1 MSTNP
6 PAEQPAAAG
15 ASAPARLSG
24 DRVLLLVVL
33 VTATFT
39 MILNETIMSTAL
51 SRLMADLRL
60 TASTAQWLT
69 TGFMLVMAIVAPTT
83 GFLLQRL
90 GSRTVFLAGTG
101 AFATG
106 TLLGLL
112 APGFG
117 VLMAARVTQACG
129 TAVMLPLLTTTITR
143 IVPAARLGQYLGF
156 STIAVSF
163 APAVGPPLSG
173 LIVDALGW
181 RGIFLVLLP
190 VALAALVLGAVK
202 LRTPDAPE
210 RVGLDGWSIPLCAL
224 AFGGLVYGAAAL
236 GEGHAVAPPWLLV
249 AVGAVA
255 LAGFVTRQI
264 ARERRGRGPLL
275 NVRPF
280 TIRPFALST
289 ALLSLSVLGQTG
301 AMMLLPLHL
310 QQTLGVSTRTT
321 GLLLLP
327 GGLTLALLAPPVGRL
342 CDRFGPRPLF
352 LCGSAVLTASLA
364 GFGVLAGHGMSL
376 LTVAAVYLVL
386 NTGVICITGAAMS
399 AAMGSLPPR
408 LQPYGGATL
417 STLHPLLA
425 ALATALY
432 ISVMSRAR
440 AAGLGDGLGPAA
452 AGAAGARAAFLL
464 GALISSLGIALAC
477 LFRRPAPT
485 TASAPAH

>member
-1 MSTNP
+1 MSTKP
-6 PAEQPAAAG
+6 PAGQPATAEV
-15 ASAPARLSG
+15 SAPARLSR
-24 DRVLLLVVL
+24 DRALLLAVL

-51 SRLMADLRL
+51 PRLMADLHL

-69 TGFMLVMAIVAPTT
+69 TGFTLVMAIVAPTT

-101 AFATG
+101 AFAAG
-106 TLLGLL
+106 TLLALL
-112 APGFG
+112 APGFE

-129 TAVMLPLLTTTITR
+129 TAVMLPLLTTTIAR
-143 IVPAARLGQYLGF
+143 IVPAARLGQYLGLA
-156 STIAVSF
+156 TIAVSF

-190 VALAALVLGAVK
+190 VGLAALVLGAAK
-202 LRTPDAPE
+202 LRDHDAPE

-224 AFGGLVYGAAAL
+224 AFGGLVHGAAAL

-255 LAGFVTRQI
+255 LAAFVARQV
-264 ARERRGRGPLL
+264 ARERRGHSPLL
-275 NVRPF
+275 NLRPF
-280 TIRPFALST
+280 ARRPFALAT
-289 ALLSLSVLGQTG
+289 ALLSLSVLGQAG
-301 AMMLLPLHL
+301 SMMLLPLHL
-310 QQTLGVSTRTT
+310 QESLGVSTRTA

-327 GGLTLALLAPPVGRL
+327 GGLALALLAPPVGRL
-342 CDRFGPRPLF
+342 CDRFGPRPL
-352 LCGSAVLTASLA
+352 LLSGSGVLTASLA
-364 GFGVLAGHGMSL
+364 GLGVLAGHEVSL
-376 LTVAAVYLVL
+376 PTVAAVYLAV

-399 AAMGSLPPR
+399 AAMGSLPPS
-408 LQPYGGATL
+408 LHPYGSATL
-417 STLHPLLA
+417 STLQPLVA